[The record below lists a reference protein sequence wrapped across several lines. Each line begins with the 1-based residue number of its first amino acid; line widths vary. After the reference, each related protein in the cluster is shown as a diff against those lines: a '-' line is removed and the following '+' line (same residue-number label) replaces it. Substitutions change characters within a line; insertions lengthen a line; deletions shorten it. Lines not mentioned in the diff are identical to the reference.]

1 MTAFMPD
8 PSDYIQLVDLS
19 LSIRLSTV
27 DSGTGRA
34 GFDVGSSYLLTG
46 DHFKSPNKITGSYSP
61 PGNGRGKDANLPISI
76 LTRINEIQSSFA
88 AAQPGSDLRAAE
100 GRFFFFL
107 SHRSKPNIAH
117 LPFLSGGQRHLL
129 ALFHRHCQVKPN
141 VTSGSNICTHFV
153 SLCLSNTTRQCAFKT
168 DQNCWQI
175 KVKSTMRFY
184 LAVCFDSNAIV

>member
-100 GRFFFFL
+100 GRFFFFPFASEQTQYRTPAVLVRWSTTSARIVPPTL
-107 SHRSKPNIAH
+107 SSETERHQRLQH
-117 LPFLSGGQRHLL
+117 LYPFRLP
-129 ALFHRHCQVKPN
+129 LFVKHN
-141 VTSGSNICTHFV
+141 TS
-153 SLCLSNTTRQCAFKT
+153 
-168 DQNCWQI
+168 
-175 KVKSTMRFY
+175 MR
-184 LAVCFDSNAIV
+184 V